1 LKGGPT
7 LSSEEFEW
15 FQKMNWSKN
24 PFQLSPIGKPDL
36 VVGFDEEFQLLENY
50 IRLGYDVIIEGPY
63 GSGKTSL
70 LLCLET
76 LFKDNRLPIFFYAP
90 PESVAELIA
99 ILSLELKLN
108 DEISPQVLYH
118 TLRRS
123 DDRIILLIDEAHD
136 LNIDVAKMLRGLS
149 DLDNISIIYSAL
161 NGFSFDKLPKILN
174 TLADR
179 VQEIIY
185 LDLLS
190 EEEVILAIKKRIED
204 VGGNEVSPFTN
215 DAINFIAQ
223 ISEGAPREAIKLC
236 SAAIA
241 LAIRDSILEIDID
254 VLEKITRRR
263 PSEIVRKI
271 QRLGD
276 REKQVIKLFVSHP
289 IITTGLV
296 KDELSVSSQ
305 ASYNVIARLMEKEL
319 VISRE
324 AEGRGNEYLP
334 VGLVKRILTQE
345 LANDVLR
352 LDM

>member
-1 LKGGPT
+1 M
-7 LSSEEFEW
+7 SFNEFEW
-15 FQKMNWSKN
+15 FKKINWSKN
-24 PFQLSPIGKPDL
+24 PFQLSPVGTPDL

-76 LFKDNRLPIFFYAP
+76 MFKDNRVPIFFYAP
-90 PESVAELIA
+90 PESVTELIQ
-99 ILSLELKLN
+99 IINIELKLDN
-108 DEISPQVLYH
+108 EVSPQVLYH
-118 TLRRS
+118 ILRRS

-149 DLDNISIIYSAL
+149 DLDNVSIIFSAL

-179 VQEIIY
+179 VQEIVL

-190 EEEVILAIKKRIED
+190 EEEVILAIKKRIEA
-204 VGGNEVSPFTN
+204 VGGNGSFPFTE
-215 DAINFIAQ
+215 DAIRFIAK

-241 LAIRDSILEIDID
+241 LAISKSLNEID
-254 VLEKITRRR
+254 VETVEQITNRR
-263 PSEIVRKI
+263 PSEIVRKL

-276 REKQVIKLFVSHP
+276 REKQVMKLFVSHP
-289 IITTGLV
+289 ILTTGLV
-296 KDELSVSSQ
+296 KDELSLSSQ

-319 VISRE
+319 VTSRE

-345 LANDVLR
+345 IANDVLR
-352 LDM
+352 LEV

>member
-1 LKGGPT
+1 M
-7 LSSEEFEW
+7 SFNEFEW
-15 FQKMNWSKN
+15 FKKMNWSKN
-24 PFQLSPIGKPDL
+24 PFQLSPVGTPDL

-76 LFKDNRLPIFFYAP
+76 MFKDNRVPIFFYAP
-90 PESVAELIA
+90 PESVAELIQ
-99 ILSLELKLN
+99 IISMELKLD
-108 DEISPQVLYH
+108 DEVSPQVLYH

-123 DDRIILLIDEAHD
+123 EERIILLIDEAHD
-136 LNIDVAKMLRGLS
+136 LNINVAKMLRGLS
-149 DLDNISIIYSAL
+149 DLDNISIIFSAL

-179 VQEIIY
+179 VQEIVL

-190 EEEVILAIKKRIED
+190 EEEVILAIKKRIET
-204 VGGNEVSPFTN
+204 VGGNGGSPFTEE
-215 DAINFIAQ
+215 AIRFIAKV
-223 ISEGAPREAIKLC
+223 SEGAPREAIKLC

-241 LAIRDSILEIDID
+241 LAISESLNEIDIET
-254 VLEKITRRR
+254 VEKITSRR
-263 PSEIVRKI
+263 PSEIVRKL

-276 REKQVIKLFVSHP
+276 REKQVMKLFVSHP
-289 IITTGLV
+289 VLTTGLV
-296 KDELSVSSQ
+296 KDELSLSSQ

-319 VISRE
+319 VTSRE

-334 VGLVKRILTQE
+334 IGLVKRILTQE
-345 LANDVLR
+345 TLSII
-352 LDM
+352 

>member
-1 LKGGPT
+1 M
-7 LSSEEFEW
+7 SSEEFEW
-15 FQKMNWSKN
+15 FQEMNWSKN
-24 PFQLSPIGKPDL
+24 PFQLSPVGKPDL

-90 PESVAELIA
+90 PESVAELIQ
-99 ILSLELKLN
+99 IISMELKF
-108 DEISPQVLYH
+108 DGEISPQVLYH

-136 LNIDVAKMLRGLS
+136 LNIYVAKMLRGLS

-204 VGGNEVSPFTN
+204 VGGNYEVSPFTD
-215 DAINFIAQ
+215 DALNFIAQ
-223 ISEGAPREAIKLC
+223 VSEGAPREAIKLC

-241 LAIRDSILEIDID
+241 IAIRDSITEIDVD

-263 PSEIVRKI
+263 PSEIVRKL

-289 IITTGLV
+289 VITTGLV

-319 VISRE
+319 VTSRE

-334 VGLVKRILTQE
+334 IGLVKRILTQE
-345 LANDVLR
+345 IANDVLR
-352 LDM
+352 LEM

>member
-1 LKGGPT
+1 M
-7 LSSEEFEW
+7 SSEEFEW

-24 PFQLSPIGKPDL
+24 PFQLSPVGKPDL
-36 VVGFDEEFQLLENY
+36 VVGFDEEFQLLKNY
-50 IRLGYDVIIEGPY
+50 IRLGYDVVIEGPY

-90 PESVAELIA
+90 PESVAELIQ
-99 ILSLELKLN
+99 IIGMELKF
-108 DEISPQVLYH
+108 DGEILPQVLYQ

-190 EEEVILAIKKRIED
+190 EEEVILAIEKRIED
-204 VGGNEVSPFTN
+204 VSEENEVSPFTE
-215 DAINFIAQ
+215 DALNFIAQ
-223 ISEGAPREAIKLC
+223 VSEGAPREAIKLC

-241 LAIRDSILEIDID
+241 IAIRDSIFEIDID
-254 VLEKITRRR
+254 ILEKITKRR

-289 IITTGLV
+289 VITTGLV

-319 VISRE
+319 VTSRE

-345 LANDVLR
+345 TAPFLL
-352 LDM
+352 

>member
-1 LKGGPT
+1 

-15 FQKMNWSKN
+15 FEKINWSKN

-76 LFKDNRLPIFFYAP
+76 IFKDNRLPIFFYAP
-90 PESVAELIA
+90 PESVAELIQ
-99 ILSLELKLN
+99 IISMELKLN
-108 DEISPQVLYH
+108 DEVSPQVLYH
-118 TLRRS
+118 KLRRS
-123 DDRIILLIDEAHD
+123 DDKIILLIDEAHD
-136 LNIDVAKMLRGLS
+136 LNFNVAKMLRGLS
-149 DLDNISIIYSAL
+149 DLLNISIIYSAL

-204 VGGNEVSPFTN
+204 VGGNEVSPFTE
-215 DAINFIAQ
+215 DAIKFIAKV
-223 ISEGAPREAIKLC
+223 SEGAPREAIKLC

-241 LAIRDSILEIDID
+241 LAIRDSIFEIGVD

-263 PSEIVRKI
+263 PSEIVRKL
-271 QRLGD
+271 QRLGA

-289 IITTGLV
+289 VITTGLV

-305 ASYNVIARLMEKEL
+305 ASYNVIARLMEKKL
-319 VISRE
+319 VTSRE

-345 LANDVLR
+345 IVNDILR
-352 LDM
+352 LNI